1 MDAGSKLREL
11 LPHEKGDTERAEAIV
26 ALGYP
31 AVAPILPDLIEWLQD
46 CNWPVAHVLSPF
58 LAQIGLPLL
67 PPVRAVLATNDYQW
81 KYWVLLR
88 LVEPSPDLVFALH
101 DEITRLAVHPTAA
114 EILEELD
121 YVAQEILDGA
131 AGKTA

>member
-1 MDAGSKLREL
+1 MDTGSKLREL

-81 KYWVLLR
+81 KYWVLLSSAQCGDEHILR
-88 LVEPSPDLVFALH
+88 VERGGDQQFL
-101 DEITRLAVHPTAA
+101 
-114 EILEELD
+114 
-121 YVAQEILDGA
+121 
-131 AGKTA
+131 